1 MCGTMRRVLHGLRAT
16 SRWVVAVG
24 RPGDQT
30 EHPEIGLVANML
42 GHGSIMFRF
51 RMFEKYNC

>member
-1 MCGTMRRVLHGLRAT
+1 
-16 SRWVVAVG
+16 VVAVG